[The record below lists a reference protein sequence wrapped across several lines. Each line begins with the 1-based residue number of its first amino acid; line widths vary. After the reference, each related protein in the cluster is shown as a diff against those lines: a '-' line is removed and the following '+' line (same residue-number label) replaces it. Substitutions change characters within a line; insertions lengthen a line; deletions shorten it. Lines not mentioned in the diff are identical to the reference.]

1 MPDVLSQF
9 AEVRSAGELISD
21 ALRELKPVKG
31 NLPISIGVSVISLVL
46 SLNILN
52 APNSVELIVN
62 LSMTLKDVFLGL
74 FGVALSIFAI
84 FFSLLDGAY
93 IHGLA
98 SQEGN
103 PLLNYLR
110 YYENAL
116 VLFATAFTLSLL
128 ISLIDQTTY
137 LKLISVIC
145 CDYYVEVLIC
155 FMYTALSF
163 RIVCETKSLLYNTFV
178 FTRVF
183 ICLKGCEAMP
193 KTQTDAAPK
202 L

>member
-46 SLNILN
+46 SLNMLN

-62 LSMTLKDVFLGL
+62 LSTTLKDVFLGL

-128 ISLIDQTTY
+128 ISLIDQTTF

-178 FTRVF
+178 FTRVL

>member
-9 AEVRSAGELISD
+9 AEVRSVGELISG
-21 ALRELKPVKG
+21 ALHELKPVKG
-31 NLPISIGVSVISLVL
+31 NLPISLGVSVISLVL
-46 SLNILN
+46 SLNMLN

-98 SQEGN
+98 SKEGN
-103 PLLNYLR
+103 PLLNFLR

-128 ISLIDQTTY
+128 ISLIDQTTF
-137 LKLISVIC
+137 LKMIAVIC

-155 FMYTALSF
+155 FMYLALSF

-178 FTRVF
+178 FTRIF
-183 ICLKGCEAMP
+183 ICLKGCEEMP
-193 KTQTDAAPK
+193 KTQTDAESI

>member
-1 MPDVLSQF
+1 MPDGLSQI
-9 AEVRSAGELISD
+9 AAVRSAGELISD

-46 SLNILN
+46 SLNMLN
-52 APNSVELIVN
+52 APNTVELIVN
-62 LSMTLKDVFLGL
+62 LSTTLKDVFLAL

-84 FFSLLDGAY
+84 FFSLLDGE
-93 IHGLA
+93 HVRGLA

-116 VLFATAFTLSLL
+116 VLFAVSFTLSLS
-128 ISLIDQTTY
+128 ISLLDQTTIC
-137 LKLISVIC
+137 KMTAMIC
-145 CDYYVEVLIC
+145 CDYYVEAVIC
-155 FMYTALSF
+155 FIYLALSF

-178 FTRVF
+178 FTRAF
-183 ICLKGCEAMP
+183 ICLKACEGMS
-193 KTQTDAAPK
+193 KTHTEAAPK

>member
-9 AEVRSAGELISD
+9 AEVRSVGELISG
-21 ALRELKPVKG
+21 ALHELKPVKG

-46 SLNILN
+46 SLNMLN

-98 SQEGN
+98 SKEGN
-103 PLLNYLR
+103 PLLNFLR

-128 ISLIDQTTY
+128 ISLIDQTTF
-137 LKLISVIC
+137 LKLTAVIC

-155 FMYTALSF
+155 FMYLALSF

-178 FTRVF
+178 FTRIF
-183 ICLKGCEAMP
+183 IGSVRPRL
-193 KTQTDAAPK
+193 T
-202 L
+202 

>member
-9 AEVRSAGELISD
+9 AEVRSSGELISG

-31 NLPISIGVSVISLVL
+31 NLPISIGVSAISLVL
-46 SLNILN
+46 SLNMLN

-62 LSMTLKDVFLGL
+62 LSLTLKDVFLGL
-74 FGVALSIFAI
+74 FGIALSIFAI

-98 SQEGN
+98 SHEGN
-103 PLLNYLR
+103 PLLNFLL
-110 YYENAL
+110 YYENVL

-128 ISLIDQTTY
+128 ISLIDQTTF
-137 LKLISVIC
+137 LKLVAVIC

-155 FMYTALSF
+155 FMYLALSF
-163 RIVCETKSLLYNTFV
+163 RIVCETKSLLYNTFL
-178 FTRVF
+178 FTRTF
-183 ICLKGCEAMP
+183 ICLKGCEEMP
-193 KTQTDAAPK
+193 KTQSDAESI

>member
-46 SLNILN
+46 SLNMLN

-183 ICLKGCEAMP
+183 ICLKGYEAMP

>member
-9 AEVRSAGELISD
+9 AEVRSVGELISG
-21 ALRELKPVKG
+21 ALHELKPVKG
-31 NLPISIGVSVISLVL
+31 NLTISIGVSVISLVL
-46 SLNILN
+46 SLNMLN

-98 SQEGN
+98 SKEGN
-103 PLLNYLR
+103 PLLNFLR

-128 ISLIDQTTY
+128 ISLIDQTTF
-137 LKLISVIC
+137 LKLTAVIC

-155 FMYTALSF
+155 FMYLALSF

-178 FTRVF
+178 FTRIF
-183 ICLKGCEAMP
+183 ICLKGCEEMP
-193 KTQTDAAPK
+193 KTQTDAESI

>member
-1 MPDVLSQF
+1 M
-9 AEVRSAGELISD
+9 
-21 ALRELKPVKG
+21 
-31 NLPISIGVSVISLVL
+31 
-46 SLNILN
+46 LN

-98 SQEGN
+98 SKEGN
-103 PLLNYLR
+103 PLLNFLR

-128 ISLIDQTTY
+128 ISLIDQTTF
-137 LKLISVIC
+137 LKLIAVIC

-155 FMYTALSF
+155 FMYLALSF

-178 FTRVF
+178 FTRIF
-183 ICLKGCEAMP
+183 ICLKGCEEMP
-193 KTQTDAAPK
+193 KTQTDAESI

>member
-46 SLNILN
+46 SLNMLN

-116 VLFATAFTLSLL
+116 VLLQQHL
-128 ISLIDQTTY
+128 
-137 LKLISVIC
+137 
-145 CDYYVEVLIC
+145 
-155 FMYTALSF
+155 
-163 RIVCETKSLLYNTFV
+163 R
-178 FTRVF
+178 
-183 ICLKGCEAMP
+183 
-193 KTQTDAAPK
+193 
-202 L
+202 